1 VTFGYHRAV
10 ARILLLDD
18 SALVL
23 NATREA
29 LEPAGHQL
37 TCVGEPAAFFTA
49 LSTAEPELALV
60 DVSMPTLEGDA
71 VVWIARAHQLHGCRI
86 VLYSAKS
93 EAELEALVRSSGA
106 DGFICKTGD
115 DERLRR
121 EVAKMLA
128 LPLNLKSS
136 SSSPG

>member
-1 VTFGYHRAV
+1 M

-37 TCVGEPAAFFTA
+37 TGVSEPAAFFTA
-49 LSTAEPELALV
+49 LAAEKPELALV

-93 EAELEALVRSSGA
+93 EAELELLVRSSGA
-106 DGFICKTGD
+106 DGYICKTGD
-115 DERLRR
+115 DERLCR
-121 EVAKMLA
+121 EVAKMLSVS
-128 LPLNLKSS
+128 PKSS
-136 SSSPG
+136 GSSPG

>member
-1 VTFGYHRAV
+1 M

-18 SALVL
+18 SRLVL

-37 TCVGEPAAFFTA
+37 TCVDEPAAFFTA
-49 LSTAEPELALV
+49 LSSQKPELALV

-93 EAELEALVRSSGA
+93 EAELEELVRSSGA
-106 DGFICKTGD
+106 DGYICKTD
-115 DERLRR
+115 DENKLRKQ
-121 EVAKMLA
+121 VADFLTRTPKA
-128 LPLNLKSS
+128 PSGAA
-136 SSSPG
+136 PG

>member
-1 VTFGYHRAV
+1 M

-18 SALVL
+18 SPLVL

-37 TCVGEPAAFFTA
+37 TCVSEPPAFFTA
-49 LSTAEPELALV
+49 LSSEKPELALV

-86 VLYSAKS
+86 VLYSAKTQ
-93 EAELEALVRSSGA
+93 AELEVLVRSSGA
-106 DGFICKTGD
+106 DGFICKSGD
-115 DERLRR
+115 DEKLR
-121 EVAKMLA
+121 EQVAGF
-128 LPLNLKSS
+128 LNRTPKAGSS
-136 SSSPG
+136 SAPG

>member
-1 VTFGYHRAV
+1 V

-18 SALVL
+18 SPLVL

-37 TCVGEPAAFFTA
+37 TCVSEPAEFFTA
-49 LSTAEPELALV
+49 LEKQKPDLALV

-86 VLYSAKS
+86 VLYSAKT
-93 EAELEALVRSSGA
+93 EAELTALVKSSGA

-115 DERLRR
+115 DAKLLEEIAAVLSRLP
-121 EVAKMLA
+121 K
-128 LPLNLKSS
+128 PP

>member
-1 VTFGYHRAV
+1 M

-18 SALVL
+18 SPLVL

-29 LEPAGHQL
+29 LEPSGHQL
-37 TCVGEPAAFFTA
+37 TCVSEPAEFFTA
-49 LSTAEPELALV
+49 LEKQKPDLALV

-86 VLYSAKS
+86 VLYSAKT
-93 EAELEALVRSSGA
+93 EAELTALVKSSGA

-115 DERLRR
+115 DAKLLEEIAAVLSRLP
-121 EVAKMLA
+121 K
-128 LPLNLKSS
+128 PP

>member
-1 VTFGYHRAV
+1 M

-29 LEPAGHQL
+29 LEPSGHQL
-37 TCVGEPAAFFTA
+37 TCVSEPAAFFSA
-49 LSTAEPELALV
+49 LSAEKPELALV

-86 VLYSAKS
+86 VLYSAKT
-93 EAELEALVRSSGA
+93 EAELVALVRSSGA

-115 DERLRR
+115 DEKLRK
-121 EVAKMLA
+121 EVDAVLA
-128 LPLNLKSS
+128 LAPKAGSN
-136 SSSPG
+136 SSPG

>member
-1 VTFGYHRAV
+1 MYYRPV

-18 SALVL
+18 SPLVL

-29 LEPAGHQL
+29 LEPAHQL
-37 TCVGEPAAFFTA
+37 TCVSEPAAFFTA
-49 LSTAEPELALV
+49 LSTGKPELALV

-86 VLYSAKS
+86 VLYSAKT
-93 EAELEALVRSSGA
+93 EAELSSLVRSSGA

-115 DERLRR
+115 DEKLRK
-121 EVAKMLA
+121 EVEAMLTRTPA
-128 LPLNLKSS
+128 GAPRP
-136 SSSPG
+136 SPG

>member
-1 VTFGYHRAV
+1 MYYRRV

-18 SALVL
+18 SPLVL

-29 LEPAGHQL
+29 LEPAHQL
-37 TCVGEPAAFFTA
+37 TCVSEPAAFFTA
-49 LSTAEPELALV
+49 LSAEKPELALV

-86 VLYSAKS
+86 VLYSAKT
-93 EAELEALVRSSGA
+93 EAELGALVRSSGA

-115 DERLRR
+115 DEMLRK
-121 EVAKMLA
+121 EVDGMLA
-128 LPLNLKSS
+128 RAPVSS
-136 SSSPG
+136 TRPPG

>member
-1 VTFGYHRAV
+1 M

-18 SALVL
+18 SPLVL

-37 TCVGEPAAFFTA
+37 TCVSEPAEFFTA
-49 LSTAEPELALV
+49 LEKQKPDLALV

-86 VLYSAKS
+86 VLYSAKT
-93 EAELEALVRSSGA
+93 EAELTALVKSSGA

-115 DERLRR
+115 DAKLLEEIAAVLSRLP
-121 EVAKMLA
+121 K
-128 LPLNLKSS
+128 PP

>member
-1 VTFGYHRAV
+1 M
-10 ARILLLDD
+10 ARLLLLDD

-37 TCVGEPAAFFTA
+37 TCVSEPAAFFTA
-49 LSTAEPELALV
+49 LSSEKPDLALV

-86 VLYSAKS
+86 VLYSAKT

-115 DERLRR
+115 DDKLRG
-121 EVAKMLA
+121 EVAKFLA
-128 LPLNLKSS
+128 RTAKAGS

>member
-1 VTFGYHRAV
+1 M

-18 SALVL
+18 SPLVL

-37 TCVGEPAAFFTA
+37 TCVSEPAAFFTA
-49 LSTAEPELALV
+49 LAAEQPQLALV

-86 VLYSAKS
+86 VLYSAKT
-93 EAELEALVRSSGA
+93 EAELGALVRSSGA
-106 DGFICKTGD
+106 DGFICKSGD
-115 DERLRR
+115 DAKLVQQ
-121 EVAKMLA
+121 VADFLA
-128 LPLNLKSS
+128 RAPKASS

>member
-1 VTFGYHRAV
+1 MLAV

-29 LEPAGHQL
+29 LEPSGHQL
-37 TCVGEPAAFFTA
+37 TCVSEPAAFFTA
-49 LSTAEPELALV
+49 LSTEKPELALV

-86 VLYSAKS
+86 VLYSAKT
-93 EAELEALVRSSGA
+93 EAELTALVRSSGA

-115 DERLRR
+115 DVKLRQ
-121 EVAKMLA
+121 EIDVVLA
-128 LPLNLKSS
+128 RSPKGGN
-136 SSSPG
+136 SPG

>member
-1 VTFGYHRAV
+1 M

-18 SALVL
+18 SLLVL

-29 LEPAGHQL
+29 LEPSGHQL
-37 TCVGEPAAFFTA
+37 TCVSEPAEFFKA
-49 LSTAEPELALV
+49 LSTEKPDLALV

-93 EAELEALVRSSGA
+93 DAELSALVRSSGA
-106 DGFICKTGD
+106 DGYICKTGD
-115 DERLRR
+115 DAKLRQ
-121 EVAKMLA
+121 EVESGLA
-128 LPLNLKSS
+128 RSPKSN
-136 SSSPG
+136 SSPG